1 MDIINDSSFV
11 LIGDCSRL
19 TINSCDKEEKIMVQS
34 RENVY
39 KRLKEVES
47 KFSEFEGLMGSLTH
61 SLVSSDFNDELSQ
74 IGEKS
79 QFFIASEH
87 SLIINL
93 RDSIESFVQTCF
105 LTSFSKKDCPQI
117 EEEQLKR
124 ALLQAVDIITSYV
137 PPKEYA
143 ERQLEKLLADLITP
157 EYRMEEFTDL
167 DGTSVSYKNQYLHGQ
182 RHGQTT
188 RIELNEVDEAV
199 RITGT
204 SVRGQLQGRV
214 VVETDNNNRDEGL
227 MEGGQ
232 AVGLWLHT
240 GYDGSIA
247 YEQWQ
252 GKRNGMAMRVN
263 LNRSMMSW
271 KCFADG
277 EEGQVSIYLPS

>member
-1 MDIINDSSFV
+1 MEITTDSSIQ

-19 TINSCDKEEKIMVQS
+19 HINSCDKEENLFAHS

-39 KRLKEVES
+39 KRLMEVES
-47 KFSEFEGLMGSLTH
+47 KFSEFEGIMGSLTH

-79 QFFIASEH
+79 QFFLASEH
-87 SLIINL
+87 SLIKNL
-93 RDSIESFVQTCF
+93 RDSIESLVQTC
-105 LTSFSKKDCPQI
+105 LVTSFTKKDCPQI
-117 EEEQLKR
+117 EEDQLKR
-124 ALLQAVDIITSYV
+124 ALLQAADIITSYV

-157 EYRMEEFTDL
+157 EFRIEEFTDL
-167 DGTSVSYKNQYLHGQ
+167 DGNSVSYKNQYLQGQ

-188 RIELNEVDEAV
+188 MIELNEVDQAV

-214 VVETDNNNRDEGL
+214 VVETDNNNRDEGF

-263 LNRSMMSW
+263 LDRSMMSW
-271 KCFADG
+271 KCFVDG